1 MYAEINIIGK
11 IGSLKERWLMMLFLW
26 TFFEVAGT
34 IAFAISGVL
43 VGISRRMDIF
53 GILVLALSTAIGG
66 GIIRDVLVG
75 NIPPNT
81 FRTSVYIVLTIIIT
95 VIMFFIYRN
104 QKLRYMS
111 RKKFRNLYLI
121 TDNLGLASFTVT
133 GTTIGFNAY
142 PEYPIFAVTLGLITA
157 VGGGIIRDVLAQRI
171 PSVLKEEIYALP
183 SIIGG
188 VVYYIIASI
197 SSEYW
202 YLASPI
208 AFVVVFVLRMIGI
221 RYRLNLPKVH
231 R

>member
-1 MYAEINIIGK
+1 MI
-11 IGSLKERWLMMLFLW
+11 FLW
-26 TFFEVAGT
+26 TFFEIAGT
-34 IAFAISGVL
+34 IAFAISGAL

-75 NIPPNT
+75 NIPPNS
-81 FRTSVYIVLTIIIT
+81 FKTSLYIVLTT
-95 VIMFFIYRN
+95 VITFIIFFIYRN
-104 QKLRYMS
+104 QILRYMS
-111 RKKFRNLYLI
+111 RRKLRKMYLLAD
-121 TDNLGLASFTVT
+121 TLGLASFTVT

-142 PEYPIFAVTLGLITA
+142 PEYPLFAITLGLITA

-171 PSVLKEEIYALP
+171 PSVLQEEIYALP

-188 VVYYIIASI
+188 IVFYLIAIIGDD
-197 SSEYW
+197 YW

-208 AFVVVFVLRMIGI
+208 SFFVVFFLRMIKYCPRFCRDAKIGI
-221 RYRLNLPKVH
+221 YYHLSLPKV

>member
-1 MYAEINIIGK
+1 MI
-11 IGSLKERWLMMLFLW
+11 FLW
-26 TFFEVAGT
+26 TFFEIAGT
-34 IAFAISGVL
+34 IAFAISGAL

-75 NIPPNT
+75 NIPPNS
-81 FRTSVYIVLTIIIT
+81 FKTSLYIVLTT
-95 VIMFFIYRN
+95 VITFIIFFIYRN
-104 QKLRYMS
+104 QILRYMS
-111 RKKFRNLYLI
+111 RRKLRKMYLLAD
-121 TDNLGLASFTVT
+121 TLGLASFTVT

-142 PEYPIFAVTLGLITA
+142 PEYPLFAITLGLITA

-171 PSVLKEEIYALP
+171 PSVLQEEIYALP

-188 VVYYIIASI
+188 IVFYLIAIIGDD
-197 SSEYW
+197 YW

-208 AFVVVFVLRMIGI
+208 SFFVVFFLRMIGF
-221 RYRLNLPKVH
+221 YYHLSLPKV

>member
-1 MYAEINIIGK
+1 MI
-11 IGSLKERWLMMLFLW
+11 FLW
-26 TFFEVAGT
+26 TFFEIAGT
-34 IAFAISGVL
+34 IAFAISGAL

-75 NIPPNT
+75 NIPPNS
-81 FRTSVYIVLTIIIT
+81 FKTSLYIVLTT
-95 VIMFFIYRN
+95 VITFIIFFIYRN
-104 QKLRYMS
+104 QILRYMS
-111 RKKFRNLYLI
+111 RRKLRKMYLLAD
-121 TDNLGLASFTVT
+121 TLGLASFTVA

-142 PEYPIFAVTLGLITA
+142 PEYPLFAITLGLITA

-171 PSVLKEEIYALP
+171 PSVLQEEIYALP

-188 VVYYIIASI
+188 IVFYLIAIIGDD
-197 SSEYW
+197 YW

-208 AFVVVFVLRMIGI
+208 SFFVVFFLRMIGI
-221 RYRLNLPKVH
+221 YDHLSLPKV

>member
-1 MYAEINIIGK
+1 MI
-11 IGSLKERWLMMLFLW
+11 FLW
-26 TFFEVAGT
+26 TFFEIAGT
-34 IAFAISGVL
+34 IAFAISGAL

-75 NIPPNT
+75 NIPPNS
-81 FRTSVYIVLTIIIT
+81 FRTSLYIGLTAIIT
-95 VIMFFIYRN
+95 LIMFIVYRN
-104 QKLRYMS
+104 QKLRYLS
-111 RKKFRNLYLI
+111 RRKFRKMYLLAD
-121 TDNLGLASFTVT
+121 TLGLASFTVT

-142 PEYPIFAVTLGLITA
+142 PEYPLFAITLGLITA

-171 PSVLKEEIYALP
+171 PSVLQEEIYALP

-188 VVYYIIASI
+188 AVFYFIAQAD
-197 SSEYW
+197 YW

-208 AFVVVFVLRMIGI
+208 AFFVVFLLRMIGI
-221 RYRLNLPKVH
+221 YYHLSLPKVH

>member
-1 MYAEINIIGK
+1 MI
-11 IGSLKERWLMMLFLW
+11 FLW
-26 TFFEVAGT
+26 TFFEIAGT
-34 IAFAISGVL
+34 IAFAISGAL

-75 NIPPNT
+75 NIPPNS
-81 FRTSVYIVLTIIIT
+81 FKTSLYIVLTT
-95 VIMFFIYRN
+95 VITFIIFFIYRN
-104 QKLRYMS
+104 QILRYMS
-111 RKKFRNLYLI
+111 RRKLRKMYLLAD
-121 TDNLGLASFTVT
+121 TLGLASFTVT

-142 PEYPIFAVTLGLITA
+142 PEYPLFAITLGLITA

-171 PSVLKEEIYALP
+171 PSVLQEEIYALP

-188 VVYYIIASI
+188 IVFYLIAIIGDD
-197 SSEYW
+197 YW

-208 AFVVVFVLRMIGI
+208 SFFVVSFLRMIGI
-221 RYRLNLPKVH
+221 YYHLSLPKV

>member
-1 MYAEINIIGK
+1 MI
-11 IGSLKERWLMMLFLW
+11 FLW
-26 TFFEVAGT
+26 TFFEIAGT
-34 IAFAISGVL
+34 IAFAISGAL

-75 NIPPNT
+75 NIPPNS
-81 FRTSVYIVLTIIIT
+81 FKTSLYIVLTT
-95 VIMFFIYRN
+95 VITFIIFFIYRN
-104 QKLRYMS
+104 QILRYMS
-111 RKKFRNLYLI
+111 RRKLRKMYLLAD
-121 TDNLGLASFTVT
+121 TLGLASFTVT

-142 PEYPIFAVTLGLITA
+142 PEYPLFAITLGLITA

-171 PSVLKEEIYALP
+171 PSVLQEEIYALP

-188 VVYYIIASI
+188 IVFYLIAIIGDD
-197 SSEYW
+197 YW

-208 AFVVVFVLRMIGI
+208 SFFVVIFLRMIGI
-221 RYRLNLPKVH
+221 YYHLSLPKV